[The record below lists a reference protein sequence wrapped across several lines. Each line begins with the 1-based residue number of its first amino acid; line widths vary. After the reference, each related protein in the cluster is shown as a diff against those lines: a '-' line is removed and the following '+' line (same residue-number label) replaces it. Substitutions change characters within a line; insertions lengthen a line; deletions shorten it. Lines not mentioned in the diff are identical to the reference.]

1 MAHKSNLLVSSLL
14 ACVVLVSCSGA
25 DSNNITYPSEV
36 RENSIA
42 YPSEV
47 RENYISSCVTNAE
60 SSGYELGTAQD
71 YCECTLEILQKEYSI
86 KEFSDAEQAMLRG
99 EKTGIDFVEIAS
111 QCEFL
116 L

>member
-25 DSNNITYPSEV
+25 DS
-36 RENSIA
+36 NSIA

-60 SSGYELGTAQD
+60 SSGYELRTAQD
-71 YCECTLEILQKEYSI
+71 YCECTFEILQKEYSI